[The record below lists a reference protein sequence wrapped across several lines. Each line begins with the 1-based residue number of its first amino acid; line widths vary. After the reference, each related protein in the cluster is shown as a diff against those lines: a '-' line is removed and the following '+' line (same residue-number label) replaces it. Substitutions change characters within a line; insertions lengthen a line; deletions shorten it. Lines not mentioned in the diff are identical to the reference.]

1 MLGLG
6 FALVFAILM
15 GTASI
20 FTRRGLATG
29 SFTAMLVCSLAIG
42 SPVFLVLTALTTGFA
57 DTPLVGVGYAAAGA
71 VMGSVVARSFY
82 FLGINYLGPGKS
94 LSISATSPL
103 YAALLAWLVLSET
116 ITATVLVGTV
126 VIVLGIVVLS
136 RDVQT
141 ETEQAEYSLWVV
153 VYPLLGAVFGAISV
167 TLRKIALSAGIAP
180 IEAAT
185 VNMVVGFLVVS
196 PLLATSMRR
205 ELLDL
210 DRFAL
215 RQFLVASTIMA
226 AAFVFYFLGLER
238 TNASVFFPLVQT
250 QPLFAVILTGLF
262 LRELEVTTRWT
273 ALGSSLV
280 VAGAALVVIG

>member
-29 SFTAMLVCSLAIG
+29 SFYAMLVCSLAIG